1 MASTSVPKFFMPES
15 AFSAADLRNFTI
27 LETAFG
33 DALWEVLRAYMRIG
47 EQACEK
53 LQEATACAHWQ
64 EAVRL
69 ALKIAS
75 TAADLDLRPVT
86 DAARAFTT
94 AVYEDNTAHTRRNA
108 AQMVVLE
115 FEKSC
120 LMLASRYPGLVETGG
135 TSIA

>member
-15 AFSAADLRNFTI
+15 AFSAADLRNFAI

-33 DALWEVLRAYMRIG
+33 DALWEVLRAYILIG
-47 EQACEK
+47 ETACEK
-53 LQEATACAHWQ
+53 LQEATTCAHWQ

-75 TAADLDLRPVT
+75 TAADLDLRAVA
-86 DAARAFTT
+86 DAGRAFAA

-115 FEKSC
+115 FEKSRM
-120 LMLASRYPGLVETGG
+120 MLESRYPGLVETGG
-135 TSIA
+135 ASIA